1 MRTLHRE
8 SDGRRYDELMLNL
21 DKYITLGEME
31 VRMLNPLVWAYIGDS
46 IYEAFIRSHI
56 ISNTKK
62 TAHALHLE
70 SIKFV
75 KAKAQSQILEDLLP
89 FLTEEEQD
97 IVRRG
102 RNTKAGHLPKNA
114 DVMDYRRATALEG
127 LIGYIYLMKRF
138 DRLDEIME
146 IILKRITV

>member
-1 MRTLHRE
+1 
-8 SDGRRYDELMLNL
+8 MLNL
-21 DKYITLGEME
+21 DKYINLEEMD
-31 VRMLNPLVWAYIGDS
+31 VRMLNPLVWAFIGDA
-46 IYEAFIRSHI
+46 IYESFIRSYI

-62 TAHALHLE
+62 TSHALHLE

-75 KAKAQSQILEDLLP
+75 KAKAQSQILEELLP
-89 FLTEEEQD
+89 YLTEEEQG
-97 IVRRG
+97 IVKRG
-102 RNTKAGHLPKNA
+102 RNTKTGHVPKNA
-114 DVMDYRRATALEG
+114 DVVDYRRATALEG

>member
-1 MRTLHRE
+1 
-8 SDGRRYDELMLNL
+8 MLNL
-21 DKYITLGEME
+21 DRYINLEEME
-31 VRMLNPLVWAYIGDS
+31 VRMLNPLVWAYIGDA
-46 IYEAFIRSHI
+46 IYEAFVRSHI
-56 ISNTKK
+56 ISTTKK
-62 TAHALHLE
+62 SAHALHVE

-75 KAKAQSQILEDLLP
+75 KAKAQAEILEGLMP
-89 FLTEEEQD
+89 YLTEEEQD

-114 DVMDYRRATALEG
+114 DVMDYRRATALEA

-146 IILKRITV
+146 IILKRIT